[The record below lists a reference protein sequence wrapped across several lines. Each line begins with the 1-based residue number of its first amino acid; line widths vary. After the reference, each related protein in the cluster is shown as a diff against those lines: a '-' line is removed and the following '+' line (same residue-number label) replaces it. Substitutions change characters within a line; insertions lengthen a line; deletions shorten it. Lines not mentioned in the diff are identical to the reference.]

1 MKYPIIFRKR
11 VIAHYK
17 KSNNKSKTCSLF
29 EISVVT
35 LNKWLDMLEQN
46 GNLEDA
52 PLKRGWRKLNPDL
65 LKEYVTINPDL
76 YIKDYANYFGV
87 TISCV
92 WDALKRLGFT
102 RKKRLYCIKS
112 GMKKNEKYLQKI

>member
-1 MKYPIIFRKR
+1 M
-11 VIAHYK
+11 
-17 KSNNKSKTCSLF
+17 
-29 EISVVT
+29 
-35 LNKWLDMLEQN
+35 
-46 GNLEDA
+46 
-52 PLKRGWRKLNPDL
+52 
-65 LKEYVTINPDL
+65 NPDL
-76 YIKDYANYFGV
+76 YIKDYANHFGV